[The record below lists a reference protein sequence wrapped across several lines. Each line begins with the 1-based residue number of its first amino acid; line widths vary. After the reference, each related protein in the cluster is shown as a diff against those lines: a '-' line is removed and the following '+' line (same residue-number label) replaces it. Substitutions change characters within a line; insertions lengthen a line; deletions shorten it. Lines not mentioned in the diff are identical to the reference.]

1 MSWPPRLDGRALDA
15 AKLVAAAT
23 MVVDHVAAMWL
34 HRGWPVLDAI
44 GRVSFPLFAYAA
56 AIAVVRA
63 PDAEAR
69 SRGLGRLLL
78 LAVAVEPVARACR
91 PDLHEANVLFTLAAG
106 SALAGA
112 WPALGPVARGLAVL
126 AAAASTA
133 FPPTLE
139 FGLAGV
145 LLPAVLAGALRGEG
159 GAAPLLAV
167 LVPCLNLGHLWWVA
181 TAGPPGL
188 LGEVLGRGVRD
199 AAVVA
204 VAPALVLQGCARAV
218 PGEGRLLPKYFL
230 HVFYP
235 AHLLLLRALA

>member
-1 MSWPPRLDGRALDA
+1 MSWLPRLDGRALDA
-15 AKLVAAAT
+15 AKAVAAAT

-34 HRGWPVLDAI
+34 HRAWPALDAI
-44 GRVSFPLFAYAA
+44 GRVSFPLFAFAA
-56 AIAVVRA
+56 AVAAVRA

-69 SRGLGRLLL
+69 SRGVGRLLL

-91 PDLHEANVLFTLAAG
+91 PDLPQANVLFTLAVG
-106 SALAGA
+106 TALAA
-112 WPALGPVARGLAVL
+112 VWPSFGPVPRGLLAL

-139 FGLAGV
+139 FGLAGA
-145 LLPAVLAGALRGEG
+145 LLPAALAGVLRGDRG
-159 GAAPLLAV
+159 SAPLLAI

-188 LGEVLGRGVRD
+188 AGEVALRGLRD

-204 VAPALVLQGCARAV
+204 SAPLLVLHACARAF

-235 AHLLLLRALA
+235 AHLVLLRALA